1 MYLRFLGT
9 GAADWQQP
17 EPSGEFRRNASMLVD
32 GALLMDGSAT
42 ILDML
47 PTPSGVEDM
56 FFTHSHDDHFSAEAV
71 RAIAP
76 KRVYA
81 HESWAAGVDAGGA
94 EVIPLRVSV
103 PVTTPSGFTI
113 LPLPANHATETP
125 SETALHYLIE
135 RDGQRLLYATD
146 GAWMLNRARRL
157 IGGLRLD
164 AAVFDATIGDIVQGD
179 YRVFEHNSLDMVRL
193 MTATL
198 RSVGVLRQSAPVF
211 LTHMARTLHP
221 DQKTLEASLQPPFI
235 ACYDGM
241 TAEI

>member
-32 GALLMDGSAT
+32 GSLLMDGNAT

-81 HESWAAGVDAGGA
+81 HESWAAGIDAG
-94 EVIPLRVSV
+94 
-103 PVTTPSGFTI
+103 
-113 LPLPANHATETP
+113 HATAQGF
-125 SETALHYLIE
+125 SVAMVVAACIAAAGCALALVYS
-135 RDGQRLLYATD
+135 R
-146 GAWMLNRARRL
+146 
-157 IGGLRLD
+157 
-164 AAVFDATIGDIVQGD
+164 AAVKRDAK
-179 YRVFEHNSLDMVRL
+179 R
-193 MTATL
+193 A
-198 RSVGVLRQSAPVF
+198 
-211 LTHMARTLHP
+211 
-221 DQKTLEASLQPPFI
+221 
-235 ACYDGM
+235 
-241 TAEI
+241 